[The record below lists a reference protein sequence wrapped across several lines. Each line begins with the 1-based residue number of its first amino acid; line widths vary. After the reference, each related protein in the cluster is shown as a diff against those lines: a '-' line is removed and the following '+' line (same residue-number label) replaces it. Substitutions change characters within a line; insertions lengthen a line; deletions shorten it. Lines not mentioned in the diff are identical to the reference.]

1 MTDKLKSNKEEHLET
16 CNKFDEHLEKTR
28 KETIWKIK
36 ECEEIIKTRI
46 SEHAVNNLMLV
57 LERKISDRIKAVEK

>member
-1 MTDKLKSNKEEHLET
+1 M
-16 CNKFDEHLEKTR
+16 FDEHLEKTR